1 MLINHFILP
10 PYFSLHS
17 YCLRVNFPLPHIAIP
32 VLLYHY
38 LAVPATAWLFK
49 TYFPE
54 ILIAH
59 ILCAKPG
66 LRVKKY
72 FRSTDLY
79 GIIFFTNVGYV
90 LQILSNERYDKTDI
104 LGNILTLPEE
114 EFYNDETKNTAQ
126 KEGHE

>member
-1 MLINHFILP
+1 MSQGTLP
-10 PYFSLHS
+10 PTPYS
-17 YCLRVNFPLPHIAIP
+17 NT

-38 LAVPATAWLFK
+38 LAVPATAWLFM
-49 TYFPE
+49 TYFSKT
-54 ILIAH
+54 LIEH
-59 ILCAKPG
+59 ILYDKPG

-72 FRSTDLY
+72 FRGTDWY
-79 GIIFFTNVGYV
+79 GIIFFTNVGYI